1 MPVRADIS
9 NFIAFQQRVDKVVT
23 QGLYKAGKDL
33 HDLARQLA
41 PEESGQLKNSGRVKL
56 TGPFSVEVSFGN
68 ELPDDRAVAQEYGT
82 MYMPAQPYLT
92 VAIKHIDFT
101 FHIVKELGIK

>member
-1 MPVRADIS
+1 MPVNTDLT
-9 NFIAFQQRVDKVVT
+9 NFIAFQNRVKDVIT
-23 QGLYKAGKDL
+23 DGLHEAGKDL

-41 PEESGQLKNSGRVKL
+41 PEKSGQLKNSGKVVM

-68 ELPDDRAVAQEYGT
+68 DLPDDRAIAQEYGT
-82 MYMPAQPYLT
+82 AFMPAQPYLS

-101 FHIVKELGIK
+101 FHIIKKLGIK